1 MGGVIAQWFGG
12 MALRAGIIAAVT
24 GGVLAFH
31 WNAKRLA
38 YNEGFAAALAKI
50 EEANREAD
58 RKADVGEDDVA
69 RCYRSGGKWMRHNG
83 SCQPAVRRDR

>member
-1 MGGVIAQWFGG
+1 MSGLVWQWLGG
-12 MALRAGIIAAVT
+12 MALR
-24 GGVLAFH
+24 GGVLLGVLALIYGYH

-38 YNEGFAAALAKI
+38 YNEGYAAALAKI

-69 RCYRSGGKWMRHNG
+69 RCYRSGGRWLRHNG
-83 SCQPAVRRDR
+83 TCQPAVRHPD

>member
-1 MGGVIAQWFGG
+1 MGTILGQWFGG
-12 MALRAGIIAAVT
+12 MALRAGIIAAVL

-38 YNEGFAAALAKI
+38 YNEGYAAALAKI

-58 RKADVGEDDVA
+58 RKADIGEDAVA
-69 RCYRSGGKWMRHNG
+69 RCYRSGGRWMRQSG
-83 SCQPAVRRDR
+83 SCEQALRRPE